1 MVKFRA
7 TTSKTSSTVSRRPRN
22 HSSAAMVINSR
33 ANLSCMDVSEMV
45 NFACSHKA
53 GSAPKPSGWKKTF
66 ACGWELFIMVSSLSA
81 ALAISAS
88 VGSSGVLGIGGHQ
101 GSSSVESSHQCHRL
115 WWLVLHQTRDLL
127 LYPLLLLVP

>member
-1 MVKFRA
+1 
-7 TTSKTSSTVSRRPRN
+7 
-22 HSSAAMVINSR
+22 MVIDSR

-53 GSAPKPSGWKKTF
+53 GSAPKLSGWKKTF

-81 ALAISAS
+81 APAISAS

-101 GSSSVESSHQCHRL
+101 GSSSVESSISVSPSVVARSSSDERSSTVSPAPSGPVRL
-115 WWLVLHQTRDLL
+115 LARG
-127 LYPLLLLVP
+127 